1 MLTLNMICLSGSQ
14 IFSRIGRSSG
24 FLLMTGSAVMARR
37 DCKLDHVARCMHK
50 NHTKLLGMRGLLPGL
65 PGSSRKPSQSWHSEA
80 GLTHARSLSLLVSI
94 QEVSTLQPVQA
105 QHKTAGTQ
113 KDQLTHCLKHLLHSL
128 QQTTVSINM

>member
-65 PGSSRKPSQSWHSEA
+65 PG
-80 GLTHARSLSLLVSI
+80 I
-94 QEVSTLQPVQA
+94 STLQPVQA

-128 QQTTVSINM
+128 QQITVSINM